1 MAALLLA
8 LGGGAMMGCYPAF
21 IKTPAVLA
29 AAPHPIVFQ
38 CYKSSVVF
46 VSGFFFM
53 LPRWHAVAS
62 SAEPDRPLYHYTG
75 WALVSA
81 AAWVPTGVSTIYA
94 VPRVGMGM
102 TTAVSSS
109 AFSVLS
115 FILFW
120 LVFQDSPMKA
130 YACPLGLGCHY
141 YRAPIYLAATLVG
154 IFAMVFSKQV
164 AVKLRLIRP
173 VRPTP
178 ARTAK
183 TPPRLTSCT
192 DRHPAPLPPSSDT
205 RTVSPR
211 STQESDR
218 CQDAVAEEALE
229 QPLVGSGSPQPLA
242 TASSPMRPMPIG
254 SDAPQQS
261 RRRWVEG
268 MAGCGM
274 SGVLGTVQCAYTT
287 APDRRSPAV
296 LFFSG
301 HLAHFCSFFR
311 HVFAVLS
318 ASTPSCS
325 PPPVLRAGQTPW

>member
-8 LGGGAMMGCYPAF
+8 MGGGAMMGCYPAF

-173 VRPTP
+173 VRPSPTTP
-178 ARTAK
+178 IT
-183 TPPRLTSCT
+183 
-192 DRHPAPLPPSSDT
+192 
-205 RTVSPR
+205 
-211 STQESDR
+211 
-218 CQDAVAEEALE
+218 
-229 QPLVGSGSPQPLA
+229 
-242 TASSPMRPMPIG
+242 
-254 SDAPQQS
+254 
-261 RRRWVEG
+261 
-268 MAGCGM
+268 
-274 SGVLGTVQCAYTT
+274 
-287 APDRRSPAV
+287 
-296 LFFSG
+296 
-301 HLAHFCSFFR
+301 
-311 HVFAVLS
+311 
-318 ASTPSCS
+318 
-325 PPPVLRAGQTPW
+325 

>member
-130 YACPLGLGCHY
+130 YPCPLGLGCHY

-173 VRPTP
+173 VRPSPTP
-178 ARTAK
+178 APTAN
-183 TPPRLTSCT
+183 PHPGSPRATTGTLLRSH
-192 DRHPAPLPPSSDT
+192 HPATPEPFHPVPLKRAIGA
-205 RTVSPR
+205 RT
-211 STQESDR
+211 
-218 CQDAVAEEALE
+218 LW
-229 QPLVGSGSPQPLA
+229 
-242 TASSPMRPMPIG
+242 
-254 SDAPQQS
+254 
-261 RRRWVEG
+261 RRR
-268 MAGCGM
+268 
-274 SGVLGTVQCAYTT
+274 
-287 APDRRSPAV
+287 P
-296 LFFSG
+296 
-301 HLAHFCSFFR
+301 
-311 HVFAVLS
+311 
-318 ASTPSCS
+318 
-325 PPPVLRAGQTPW
+325 